1 MPFQKLVTS
10 AYPRRLWSLVGF
22 PGAGKSTFAMQMR
35 GPLLCIDADHRA
47 DEVARLAAAG
57 VYQLSD
63 QPADNVDAEAIADC
77 LRANMA
83 GSDVKTILVDS
94 LTAIMAPLVTAAI
107 LDNDAGRNKNRMTGF
122 KDKALA
128 MRLLQDSIGAWGT
141 DVLYVYHLQSGRDA
155 NAQEVT
161 TATVSRTE
169 LARLQRSLNVQLR
182 VVEEK
187 EKRGIHV
194 DWARRGRA
202 DLTLWD
208 DTGIWK
214 GMPEKIEQ
222 AIYGGLTEADQER
235 LEKATPTSFP
245 NVETAIA
252 WGFEQGVFRG
262 DRPRRATPM
271 TSSSANASRRPPPRC
286 GSCGSRTCWRARR
299 RRPSQPGQKRA
310 CTRIKVSSA
319 ELRRTER

>member
-35 GPLLCIDADHRA
+35 GPILCIDADHRA

-63 QPADNVDAEAIADC
+63 QPADNVAAEAIADC

-83 GSDVKTILVDS
+83 GSDIKTILVDS
-94 LTAIMAPLVTAAI
+94 LTAIMAPLVTSAI
-107 LDNDAGRNKNRMTGF
+107 LDNDAGRHKNRMTGF

-182 VVEEK
+182 VVDQK
-187 EKRGIHV
+187 DKRGIHV

-214 GMPEKIEQ
+214 GMPEKLEA
-222 AIYGGLTEADQER
+222 AIYGGLSEAEQLKIEQ
-235 LEKATPTSFP
+235 ATPTSFP

-252 WGFEQGVFRG
+252 WGFEQGVFEVINHARNAYDVVKRECQPKTAAEMWELWIADVLARKAEKAKPPAERG
-262 DRPRRATPM
+262 LQTY
-271 TSSSANASRRPPPRC
+271 
-286 GSCGSRTCWRARR
+286 
-299 RRPSQPGQKRA
+299 
-310 CTRIKVSSA
+310 
-319 ELRRTER
+319 

>member
-35 GPLLCIDADHRA
+35 GPILCIDADHRA

-63 QPADNVDAEAIADC
+63 QPADNVAAEAIADC

-83 GSDVKTILVDS
+83 GSDIKTILVDS

-107 LDNDAGRNKNRMTGF
+107 LDNDAGRHKNRMTGF

-182 VVEEK
+182 SVDDHG
-187 EKRGIHV
+187 KRGLHV
-194 DWARRGRA
+194 DWARRGRSGM
-202 DLTLWD
+202 TLWD

-214 GMPEKIEQ
+214 GMPEKIEA
-222 AIYGGLTEADQER
+222 AIYGGLTEADQLKIEQ
-235 LEKATPTSFP
+235 ATPTSFP

-252 WGFEQGVFRG
+252 WGFEQGVFEVINHARNAYDVVKRECQPKTAAEMWELWIADVLARKAEKAKPPAERG
-262 DRPRRATPM
+262 QQTY
-271 TSSSANASRRPPPRC
+271 
-286 GSCGSRTCWRARR
+286 
-299 RRPSQPGQKRA
+299 
-310 CTRIKVSSA
+310 
-319 ELRRTER
+319 

>member
-1 MPFQKLVTS
+1 MPFQKLVSS

-63 QPADNVDAEAIADC
+63 NPVDNVAAEAIAAC

-107 LDNDAGRNKNRMTGF
+107 LDNEAGRNKNRMTGF

-182 VVEEK
+182 VVEDK
-187 EKRGIHV
+187 GKRGIHV

-214 GMPEKIEQ
+214 GMPEKIEAGHLWRPQ
-222 AIYGGLTEADQER
+222 RGRPVER
-235 LEKATPTSFP
+235 L
-245 NVETAIA
+245 N
-252 WGFEQGVFRG
+252 
-262 DRPRRATPM
+262 
-271 TSSSANASRRPPPRC
+271 RPPRPV
-286 GSCGSRTCWRARR
+286 SPMSK
-299 RRPSQPGQKRA
+299 RPSPGA
-310 CTRIKVSSA
+310 SS
-319 ELRRTER
+319 RGFFK